1 MRNDDVELAVDEM
14 MGKYTPNSTSE
25 KATSVKICGLMH
37 SDTIRAIAGL
47 PIDQVGFIFAPS
59 KRQVTPKQAK
69 EMSVL
74 LKSVYAENG
83 LRAPETV
90 GVFVSPTRELIEET
104 MAKASL
110 DVIQLH
116 SPEPVEFCQWI
127 KETYPVKLYK
137 VISVSQS
144 SQIQQQL
151 KLLQSY
157 VGYVDAILLDTYD
170 PIVGGGTGQTFSWNI
185 ITEYLAWTKQHGL
198 QLIIAGGL
206 DEANVAELITEYQPD
221 GVDISSGV
229 ETQGTKDPLKIKRFV
244 ERVKGL

>member
-1 MRNDDVELAVDEM
+1 MVKDNTDTRTA
-14 MGKYTPNSTSE
+14 
-25 KATSVKICGLMH
+25 ASVKICGLMNTN
-37 SDTIRAIAGL
+37 TIRAIADL

-69 EMSVL
+69 EMIVL
-74 LKSVYAENG
+74 LKSVYAENN
-83 LRAPETV
+83 LESPETV
-90 GVFVSPTRELIEET
+90 GVFVSPTRDLIEET
-104 MAKASL
+104 MAKTPL
-110 DVIQLH
+110 DIIQLH

-127 KETYPVKLYK
+127 KETFDVKIYK
-137 VISVSQS
+137 VISVSETN
-144 SQIQQQL
+144 QIQQQL

-157 VGYVDAILLDTYD
+157 VGVVDAILLDTYD
-170 PIVGGGTGQTFSWNI
+170 PIVGGGTGLTFSWPI

-206 DEANVAELITEYQPD
+206 DESNVAQLIADYHPD

-229 ETQGTKDPLKIKRFV
+229 ETDGSKDPLKIKRFV